1 MSSSQLTF
9 TPSFFRGGRAKN
21 HQPVV
26 IFPSTSDSTRSREL
40 RRDQN
45 CQFAEPLFQTAPRS
59 WSLLRKRWGNTISDP
74 HQEWTNKNWLVVWNM
89 FYCSIIYGM
98 SSFPLTNSYVFKDGW
113 NHQPENGQFGD
124 GGSDCW
130 CQLRLEPCE
139 PQTMVESLLMQ
150 RCTPKKNTYFGHDPD
165 EPWSMVLRRENDV
178 FSDSSR
184 WYERFAQMFLNWWV
198 LMLRCFVFVQFSL
211 SWVHRSDLTVNWWW
225 QSKEL
230 TQHK

>member
-1 MSSSQLTF
+1 LGVIILTDWYF
-9 TPSFFRGGRAKN
+9 SEGLKP
-21 HQPVV
+21 P
-26 IFPSTSDSTRSREL
+26 TS
-40 RRDQN
+40 
-45 CQFAEPLFQTAPRS
+45 
-59 WSLLRKRWGNTISDP
+59 
-74 HQEWTNKNWLVVWNM
+74 
-89 FYCSIIYGM
+89 
-98 SSFPLTNSYVFKDGW
+98 
-113 NHQPENGQFGD
+113 NGQFGD